1 MVILSHLL
9 SLLNKPWTP
18 KPRSTL
24 FMGNRFP
31 FSSKLIS
38 VSCFTVLHFFNIF
51 GFTIN
56 FPHCYFFKYGSTTEH
71 IKLKVILASVNR
83 SITASLILEQFL
95 QVGYLYFG
103 GCSKITLS
111 FLYLVRLLLSYLQ
124 QTCFPPIGWPKS
136 KVSTH
141 MILLPLENLLYR
153 LANHQ

>member
-1 MVILSHLL
+1 MLKTKHCVSFLNFFVSSMVILSHLL

-71 IKLKVILASVNR
+71 IKLKVTLASVNR

-103 GCSKITLS
+103 RLFQNYIIFFIFGQTSTILS
-111 FLYLVRLLLSYLQ
+111 ATNLF
-124 QTCFPPIGWPKS
+124 
-136 KVSTH
+136 STH
-141 MILLPLENLLYR
+141 R
-153 LANHQ
+153 VAQK